1 MWMFDG
7 YTDPSGIVYRMRP
20 ELRGK
25 TTMDLIFD
33 GKRTATTRDTAW
45 KVKAGDIIDF
55 VGDDGMVARVQVT
68 KAPYR
73 LPAPN
78 NPEHLRKLSDRW
90 SELEGWD
97 PSLYESMVGK
107 WQFQYN
113 LVDDVALLPKRSAQ
127 ISGKGTSWG
136 QKPEGVPSFEVSTKG
151 TNEGKRYSAFN
162 ARIRARGNKSIEDI
176 YQVDIKGGEKLAA
189 GKYSKKG
196 RLYDGPLTDDQ
207 LYDEYKN
214 LWRQFFD
221 ENPLRLTEI
230 SNLTE
235 GKKIIDRYASS
246 DISQARAIYEIL
258 SEAGLWRGL

>member
-1 MWMFDG
+1 
-7 YTDPSGIVYRMRP
+7 
-20 ELRGK
+20 
-25 TTMDLIFD
+25 MDLIFD